1 MACVYVACLRVAAV
15 LLELAERLGDEA
27 LAAVV
32 SEVEGLKAW
41 MTASPESASPEVS
54 WKDPN

>member
-1 MACVYVACLRVAAV
+1 MLSIYLACLCAAAV

-27 LAAVV
+27 LAVV
-32 SEVEGLKAW
+32 FSEVEGLEAW

-54 WKDPN
+54 LG